1 LADTVD
7 PFVKAAHFM
16 ISARND
22 ISFRLCNIN
31 KLVNHSVEKSGS
43 DIQLDEFKIPRG
55 RNSNDDS

>member
-31 KLVNHSVEKSGS
+31 KLVIYIKHINN
-43 DIQLDEFKIPRG
+43 I
-55 RNSNDDS
+55 